1 MKKSPALPLALM
13 ALLLLGAGCKENPT
27 EAACETVQGRVEGVS
42 APVFDGEALT
52 GFRVEKA
59 SVSGDMTGSSSA
71 DFTITRFGED
81 GTLFLAGAHT
91 FWDGADA
98 FLFRTTDEGLTTA
111 DGQVQNEMQIVE
123 GATGRLSTVGT
134 VDLQTG
140 ALTLDYTGEVCR

>member
-1 MKKSPALPLALM
+1 MKKSPAFILLG
-13 ALLLLGAGCKENPT
+13 LLLLGTGCNDDPLT
-27 EAACETVQGRVEGVS
+27 AACETVQGSVEGFS
-42 APVFDGEALT
+42 APVFDGEALV

-59 SVSGDMTGSSSA
+59 DVAGDMTGAASA

-81 GTLFLAGAHT
+81 GTLYLAGAHT

-123 GATGRLSTVGT
+123 GATGQLSTTGT

-140 ALTLDYTGEVCR
+140 ALKLQYTGEICR